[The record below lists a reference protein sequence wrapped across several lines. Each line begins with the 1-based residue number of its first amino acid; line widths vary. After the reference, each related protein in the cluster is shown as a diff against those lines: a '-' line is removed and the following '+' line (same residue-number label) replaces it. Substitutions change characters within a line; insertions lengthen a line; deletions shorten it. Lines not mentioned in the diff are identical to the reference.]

1 MKSLAALLTFFSVLL
16 LGIPLASLAQ
26 EVGSHSYPSSDPKLF
41 KPTETPIFGKM
52 PSLRKP
58 VESGDTAGYSA
69 YPPEPAEP
77 EVAQATKK
85 EKTETIPPPP
95 IEIPTPE
102 VAVTEPE
109 PEVEMLPPEPA
120 EPKPEPVIR
129 PKPAPVIVKARP
141 VTVRNEAPRTPE
153 PEIRAAAGGNPSP
166 SVAVEPSW
174 EAPATPPSL
183 EDTFEEARPVEPR
196 PMFRSRPPA
205 PATPTPS
212 VVVNRPRVNSDP
224 FHSPHRI
231 ERPVRPPVA
240 TNTPPRPKLYVNENE
255 GGIRPSRTIS
265 NLRAAANTL
274 AGQGI
279 KYQFGRNHP
288 TFGGLDSSG
297 SIQHLLS
304 EIGVVGVP
312 RTIGGQVSWLRMS
325 GTLHN
330 FSGRPSP
337 TELERHLEPGNLIF
351 WGDYRTGRINHVM
364 IYTGYDAQR
373 RRHLAFGTRA
383 GIEVGLNGHEVDIF
397 DLKLDR
403 ERIIAT
409 GAVPGLGYRTVSR

>member
-1 MKSLAALLTFFSVLL
+1 MKALAALLTIFSVLL
-16 LGIPLASLAQ
+16 LGSGPATMAQ

-69 YPPEPAEP
+69 YQPEPAET
-77 EVAQATKK
+77 EVAQSAKK
-85 EKTETIPPPP
+85 EKTQTIPPPP
-95 IEIPTPE
+95 IDVPTPG
-102 VAVTEPE
+102 AVITEPE
-109 PEVEMLPPEPA
+109 PEVAMIPPEPA
-120 EPKPEPVIR
+120 KPEPKPVVR

-141 VTVRNEAPRTPE
+141 VTIGNEPPRSRGS
-153 PEIRAAAGGNPSP
+153 EIRAAAGGNPSP
-166 SVAVEPSW
+166 TVAIEPAW
-174 EAPATPPSL
+174 EAPANPPSL
-183 EDTFEEARPVEPR
+183 EDTFEESRPVQPR
-196 PMFRSRPPA
+196 SVFRSRPPA
-205 PATPTPS
+205 PAPPS
-212 VVVNRPRVNSDP
+212 VVVNTPRVNSDP
-224 FHSPHRI
+224 ANSPHRI

-240 TNTPPRPKLYVNENE
+240 VDSPPRPKLYVKENE

-274 AGQGI
+274 AGQAI

>member
-1 MKSLAALLTFFSVLL
+1 MKSLAALLTIFSVLL
-16 LGIPLASLAQ
+16 LGGPLATMAQ

-69 YPPEPAEP
+69 YPPEPSEP
-77 EVAQATKK
+77 EAVQPTRK

-95 IEIPTPE
+95 IEVATPE
-102 VAVTEPE
+102 IEITEPE

-120 EPKPEPVIR
+120 EPMRR

-141 VTVRNEAPRTPE
+141 VTIRNESPRLPE
-153 PEIRAAAGGNPSP
+153 PEIRAAAGGNPAP

-183 EDTFEEARPVEPR
+183 EDTFEEARPVEPT
-196 PMFRSRPPA
+196 PP
-205 PATPTPS
+205 S
-212 VVVNRPRVNSDP
+212 VVNRPRVNSDP
-224 FHSPHRI
+224 SHPPHRI
-231 ERPVRPPVA
+231 ERPVRPPV
-240 TNTPPRPKLYVNENE
+240 TVNSPPRPKLYVNENE

-397 DLKLDR
+397 DLQLDR

-409 GAVPGLGYRTVSR
+409 GAVPGLGYQTVAR